1 MGKRPRLPSIPVDS
15 DPVFCDHFGPMKHL
29 LSLIALAVVAT
40 SLTACNTV
48 KGVGQDVS
56 AGGRDLTKA
65 ANTVE
70 RKIQN

>member
-1 MGKRPRLPSIPVDS
+1 
-15 DPVFCDHFGPMKHL
+15 MKHL
-29 LSLIALAVVAT
+29 LALLLLAIATTAL
-40 SLTACNTV
+40 SACNTI

>member
-1 MGKRPRLPSIPVDS
+1 
-15 DPVFCDHFGPMKHL
+15 MKHL

>member
-1 MGKRPRLPSIPVDS
+1 
-15 DPVFCDHFGPMKHL
+15 MKHL
-29 LSLIALAVVAT
+29 LSLIALTVVAT
-40 SLTACNTV
+40 ALTACNTV

-65 ANTVE
+65 ANSVE

>member
-1 MGKRPRLPSIPVDS
+1 
-15 DPVFCDHFGPMKHL
+15 MKNL
-29 LSLIALAVVAT
+29 FLSLVLIAAASALT
-40 SLTACNTV
+40 SCNTV

-65 ANTVE
+65 AGSVE

>member
-1 MGKRPRLPSIPVDS
+1 MIRT
-15 DPVFCDHFGPMKHL
+15 L
-29 LSLIALAVVAT
+29 LVALAVAGV
-40 SLTACNTV
+40 SLTASACNTV

-65 ANTVE
+65 AGSVE

>member
-1 MGKRPRLPSIPVDS
+1 
-15 DPVFCDHFGPMKHL
+15 MKQL
-29 LSLIALAVVAT
+29 LAIILLAIAT
-40 SLTACNTV
+40 TGLTACNTV

-65 ANTVE
+65 ASTVE

>member
-1 MGKRPRLPSIPVDS
+1 
-15 DPVFCDHFGPMKHL
+15 MKHI
-29 LSLIALAVVAT
+29 LSLIALAIVAT
-40 SLTACNTV
+40 AITACNTV

-56 AGGRDLTKA
+56 VGGRDLTKA